1 MKQIWWFS
9 FLCPL
14 LFSLEA
20 KSQKTD
26 AWQEA
31 PELTLSG
38 FLDVFYVYDFAR
50 PTGPSRQPF
59 FFNHNRHNEFNLN
72 LGFIQWN
79 VSHAKYR
86 ANLALQAGTY
96 PNDNYAE
103 EPGLLKAVLE
113 ANVGVSL
120 NADNSIWLDLG
131 IMPSHIGFESAIS
144 MDNPTLTRSILAEN
158 SPYFM
163 AGAKLGYQP
172 NETWFF
178 AGLILNGWQ
187 RIQRLP
193 GNSIPAFGSQVS
205 YTPSSAMTF
214 NWSTFIGTDDPDSTR
229 RMRYFNNFYGK
240 LQLSEKVDVTGGLDI
255 GLQQS
260 QKGSGKLDTWFSP
273 VAIAQYRFRPHW
285 RTAIRAEYYQDRTG
299 IIIPTDTPNG
309 FQTIGI
315 SGTLD
320 YLPTES
326 IMLRTEARRLNSQDE
341 VFESASGG
349 TRDNVFIGFSL
360 AVRFAKKLSP

>member
-1 MKQIWWFS
+1 MKRIWWFS
-9 FLCPL
+9 VITL
-14 LFSLEA
+14 LHLSVGAFSQERG
-20 KSQKTD
+20 
-26 AWQEA
+26 AWEDR

-50 PTGPSRQPF
+50 PEGPSRQPF

-79 VSHAKYR
+79 VSNAKYR
-86 ANLALQAGTY
+86 ANLALQSGTY

-113 ANVGVSL
+113 ANVGISL
-120 NADNSIWLDLG
+120 NANNSLWLDMG

-172 NETWFF
+172 NEKWYL

-193 GNSIPAFGSQVS
+193 GNSIPSFGSQVTF
-205 YTPSSAMTF
+205 TPTEGMTF
-214 NWSTFIGTDDPDSTR
+214 NWSTFVGTNDPDSTR
-229 RMRYFNNFYGK
+229 RMRYFNNFFGK
-240 LQLSEKVDVTGGLDI
+240 FQLSEKLALTAGFDL

-260 QKGSGKLDTWFSP
+260 QKGSSSLDPWFSP
-273 VAIAQYRFRPHW
+273 VVIAQYKIQPHW
-285 RTAIRAEYYQDRTG
+285 RTAIRAEFYQDRTG
-299 IIIPTDTPNG
+299 IMIPTETANG
-309 FQTIGI
+309 FQTLGI

-320 YLPTES
+320 FLPTDA
-326 IMLRTEARRLNSQDE
+326 IMLRTEARWLNSQDRI
-341 VFESASGG
+341 FESPNGNTSTNFFVG
-349 TRDNVFIGFSL
+349 VSL
-360 AVRFAKKLSP
+360 AARFNKTWAD

>member
-1 MKQIWWFS
+1 MKRIWWFS
-9 FLCPL
+9 VITLMHL
-14 LFSLEA
+14 SVGAFSQERG
-20 KSQKTD
+20 
-26 AWQEA
+26 AWEDR

-50 PTGPSRQPF
+50 PEGPSRQPF

-96 PNDNYAE
+96 PNDNYAD

-113 ANVGVSL
+113 ASVGVSL
-120 NADNSIWLDLG
+120 NGDNSLWLDVG

-144 MDNPTLTRSILAEN
+144 MDNSTLTRSILAEN

-163 AGAKLGYQP
+163 AGAKLGYQA
-172 NETWFF
+172 NEKWYI

-193 GNSIPAFGSQVS
+193 GNSIPSFGSQV
-205 YTPSSAMTF
+205 TFAPSGRTTF
-214 NWSTFIGTDDPDSTR
+214 NWSTFIGTNDPDSTR
-229 RMRYFNNFYGK
+229 RMRYFNNFFGK
-240 LQLSEKVDVTGGLDI
+240 FQLSDKLALTAGFDI

-260 QKGSGKLDTWFSP
+260 TKGSSTLDPWLSP
-273 VAIAQYRFRPHW
+273 ILICQYNFHRQW
-285 RTAIRAEYYQDRTG
+285 RTAIRVEYYQDRTG
-299 IIIPTDTPNG
+299 IMIPTETVNG
-309 FQTIGI
+309 FQTLGI

-326 IMLRTEARRLNSQDE
+326 IMLRTEARWLNSRDRI
-341 VFESASGG
+341 FESPNATTS
-349 TRDNVFIGFSL
+349 TNFFLGFSL
-360 AVRFAKKLSP
+360 AARFNKSWAD

>member
-1 MKQIWWFS
+1 MKQICWLN
-9 FLCPL
+9 FLCL
-14 LFSLEA
+14 IFCSFGA
-20 KSQKTD
+20 RSQVSDVSMEK
-26 AWQEA
+26 
-31 PELTLSG
+31 PENRLSG

-50 PTGPSRQPF
+50 PAGPSRQPF

-72 LGFIQWN
+72 LGFIQWK

-103 EPGLLKAVLE
+103 EPGLLKAILE
-113 ANVGVSL
+113 ASVGVSL
-120 NADNSIWLDLG
+120 NSSNSLWLDIG

-172 NETWFF
+172 NEKWYI

-193 GNSIPAFGSQVS
+193 GNSKPAFGSQVT
-205 YTPSSAMTF
+205 YTPSGGLTF
-214 NWSTFIGTDDPDSTR
+214 NWSTFIGTNDPDSTR
-229 RMRYFNNFYGK
+229 RMRYFNNFFGK
-240 LQLSEKVDVTGGLDI
+240 FQLSEQVTLTAGFDI

-260 QKGSGKLDTWFSP
+260 EKGGSNFDHWFSP
-273 VAIAQYRFRPHW
+273 VVIAQYKIQPHL
-285 RTAIRAEYYQDRTG
+285 RTAIRAEYYQDATG
-299 IIIPTDTPNG
+299 IIIPRDTPNG
-309 FQTIGI
+309 FQSLGV
-315 SGTLD
+315 SWNLD
-320 YLPTES
+320 YLPTDA
-326 IMLRTEARRLNSQDE
+326 IMLRSEARWLNSRDKI
-341 VFESASGG
+341 FETPNGRAD
-349 TRDNVFIGFSL
+349 RNFFIGISM
-360 AVRFAKKLSP
+360 AVRFDRQL